1 MENCFDCFKAN
12 QKPCNNDLVILFLF
26 IPFKLHKRKSFKCS
40 VSTVPHSIQQ
50 IALPAGYDRVEL
62 STGSFGNFLRNQ
74 PLKQD
79 KTVYLYNG
87 SPKYNQRAQY
97 AVLNVSVGSRDL
109 QQCADAV
116 MRLRAEYLKKMEK
129 PVCFSDN
136 AGRKYCWDQYRNRGW
151 QSYLETVFGMC
162 GTLSLEKE
170 LTAKSWNQL
179 TAGDV
184 LIKGGSPGHAVLVVD
199 IARNRKTGGLIF
211 LLAQS
216 YMPAQDIHILQNL
229 SDKALSPWYKAP
241 ESSTISTPEWTF
253 YANQLRSWR

>member
-1 MENCFDCFKAN
+1 MSWPFFFFSFLLSYTNGNHSTAPSLKI
-12 QKPCNNDLVILFLF
+12 NNTL
-26 IPFKLHKRKSFKCS
+26 
-40 VSTVPHSIQQ
+40 PHSIQE
-50 IALPAGYDRVEL
+50 INLPPGYERVQL
-62 STGSFGNFLRNQ
+62 ASGSFGSFLRTQ
-74 PLKQD
+74 TLKQD
-79 KTVYLYNG
+79 KTVYLYDG
-87 SPKYNQRAQY
+87 RTKYNQQAQY
-97 AVLNVSVGSRDL
+97 AVLNISVGSRDL

-129 PVCFSDN
+129 SVCFSDN
-136 AGRKYCWDQYRNRGW
+136 AGKKYCWDQYRNKGW

-162 GTLSLEKE
+162 GTISLEKE
-170 LTAKSWNQL
+170 LVTKSWNQL
-179 TAGDV
+179 AAGDV

-229 SDKALSPWYKAP
+229 SDKGLSPWYKAP

>member
-1 MENCFDCFKAN
+1 MSWSFYFFSVLLSYAN
-12 QKPCNNDLVILFLF
+12 GN
-26 IPFKLHKRKSFKCS
+26 H
-40 VSTVPHSIQQ
+40 STAASLKINSTAPHSIQE
-50 IALPAGYDRVEL
+50 IALPPGYDRVEL
-62 STGSFGNFLRNQ
+62 AAGSFGIFLRSQ
-74 PLKQD
+74 SLKQD

-87 SPKYNQRAQY
+87 SPKNNQGAQY

-136 AGRKYCWDQYRNRGW
+136 AGKKYCWDQYRNRGW

-170 LTAKSWNQL
+170 LVAKQWNQL
-179 TAGDV
+179 AAGDV

-199 IARNRKTGGLIF
+199 IARNRKTSELIF

-216 YMPAQDIHILQNL
+216 YMPAQDIHILRNL
-229 SDKALSPWYKAP
+229 TDKNLSPWYEVP

>member
-1 MENCFDCFKAN
+1 MSWPFFFFS
-12 QKPCNNDLVILFLF
+12 FLLSYT
-26 IPFKLHKRKSFKCS
+26 IGNH
-40 VSTVPHSIQQ
+40 STAPLLKINSTAPHSIQE
-50 IALPAGYDRVEL
+50 INLPPGYERLEL
-62 STGSFGNFLRNQ
+62 AAGSFGNFLRNQ
-74 PLKQD
+74 VLKQD
-79 KTVYLYNG
+79 KTVYLYDG
-87 SPKYNQRAQY
+87 RTKYNQQAQY

-129 PVCFSDN
+129 PVCFTDN
-136 AGRKYCWDQYRNRGW
+136 AGKKYCWDHYRNRGW

-162 GTLSLEKE
+162 GTISLEKE
-170 LTAKSWNQL
+170 LAAKSWNQL

-229 SDKALSPWYKAP
+229 SDKTLSPWYKAP
-241 ESSTISTPEWTF
+241 ETSTISTPEWTF

>member
-1 MENCFDCFKAN
+1 MSWSLFFFS
-12 QKPCNNDLVILFLF
+12 FLF
-26 IPFKLHKRKSFKCS
+26 NY
-40 VSTVPHSIQQ
+40 TNGNHSAASSLKI
-50 IALPAGYDRVEL
+50 IGTAPGSIKEITLPPGYERIEL
-62 STGSFGNFLRNQ
+62 AAESFGNFLRNQ
-74 PLKQD
+74 ALKHD
-79 KTVYLYNG
+79 KTVYLFDGN
-87 SPKYNQRAQY
+87 PKNNQQAQY
-97 AVLNVSVGSRDL
+97 AVLKVSVGSRDL

-136 AGRKYCWDQYRNRGW
+136 AGKKYCWDHYRNRGW

-162 GTLSLEKE
+162 GTMSLEKE
-170 LTAKSWNQL
+170 LVTKPWNQL
-179 TAGDV
+179 AAGDV

-199 IARNRKTGGLIF
+199 IARNRKTGELIF

-229 SDKALSPWYKAP
+229 TEKDLSPWYKVP
-241 ESSTISTPEWTF
+241 ENSMIFTPEWTF

>member
-1 MENCFDCFKAN
+1 MSWPFYFFSFLLSYTIEN
-12 QKPCNNDLVILFLF
+12 
-26 IPFKLHKRKSFKCS
+26 H
-40 VSTVPHSIQQ
+40 STAPSLKINSTAPHSIQE
-50 IALPAGYDRVEL
+50 INLPPGYERVALPA
-62 STGSFGNFLRNQ
+62 GSFGNFLRKQ
-74 PLKQD
+74 ALKQD
-79 KTVYLYNG
+79 KTVYLYDG
-87 SPKYNQRAQY
+87 RTKYNQQAQY

-136 AGRKYCWDQYRNRGW
+136 AGKKYCWDQYRNRGW

-162 GTLSLEKE
+162 GTISLEKE
-170 LTAKSWNQL
+170 LAAKSWNQL
-179 TAGDV
+179 AAGDV

-199 IARNRKTGGLIF
+199 IARNRKTGELIF

-229 SDKALSPWYKAP
+229 GNKTLSPWYKAP